1 MKLGKRILRQGVFAL
16 PLSLFTAFTVTLF
29 AATQTLWEN
38 TAELWF
44 SWEQMAGGVALAG
57 GIAAAILTLVLAVL
71 PKKGLRLRTGGAA
84 GAEPCDALAGQRS
97 ERQLRRAERQGH

>member
-1 MKLGKRILRQGVFAL
+1 MKRGKRILRQGVCAL

-71 PKKGLRLRTGGAA
+71 PRKAYACGQAA
-84 GAEPCDALAGQRS
+84 LLALSLAT
-97 ERQLRRAERQGH
+97 L

>member
-44 SWEQMAGGVALAG
+44 SWEQMAGA
-57 GIAAAILTLVLAVL
+57 
-71 PKKGLRLRTGGAA
+71 
-84 GAEPCDALAGQRS
+84 
-97 ERQLRRAERQGH
+97 

>member
-1 MKLGKRILRQGVFAL
+1 MKLGKRILRQGVCAL

-71 PKKGLRLRTGGAA
+71 PKKAYACGQAGAA
-84 GAEPCDALAGQRS
+84 GAEPCDVFAGQRS